1 MLSESLTKTKLTDP
15 LILDL
20 LQNIRDHRS
29 MLEDLKSIKIDPK
42 LTNIISKKIGRELY
56 IENEFHKAKGFRK
69 LHIEVAEFSK
79 NIKILHCVFFPD
91 PKFDIPIF
99 GMDLV
104 KINDIVSAAIVDL
117 SPASQNQ
124 GLKYEKLL
132 SEVDKS
138 SFTSLREIPKWGGI
152 FSNNVF
158 FASLKSKSEKND
170 FCRVVNQYLS
180 ILIKL
185 SKKAKPEVNE
195 EIIQERIEFQKNY
208 YLILMKRLRVEGF
221 FSPDFYHREKEFN
234 PILKNWVNENKIKLP
249 FQITKSLEKL
259 PEAYLKL
266 FEGGNIGKVVV
277 EL

>member
-1 MLSESLTKTKLTDP
+1 LLSESLTKTKLTDP

-20 LQNIRDHRS
+20 LQNIREHRS
-29 MLEDLKSIKIDPK
+29 MLENLKSIKVDPN
-42 LTNIISKKIGRELY
+42 LSNIISNEIGREFY

-79 NIKILHCVFFPD
+79 NLKILHCVFFPD

-117 SPASQNQ
+117 SPVSQNQ
-124 GLKYEKLL
+124 GMKYEKFL

-138 SFTSLREIPKWGGI
+138 PFTSLREIPNWGEI
-152 FSNNVF
+152 FSKNVF

-170 FCRVVNQYLS
+170 FCRVVDEYLS

-185 SKKAKPEVNE
+185 SKEAKPELKE
-195 EIIQERIEFQKNY
+195 KIIQERINYQKNY
-208 YLILMKRLRVEGF
+208 CVQQMKN
-221 FSPDFYHREKEFN
+221 EKTSMVL
-234 PILKNWVNENKIKLP
+234 LKYFDEKWVNNYIK
-249 FQITKSLEKL
+249 TV
-259 PEAYLKL
+259 L
-266 FEGGNIGKVVV
+266 FDF
-277 EL
+277 